1 MNQHVAEIRDA
12 VEADDKEARAGFT
25 EAVNASMKEVLLKVR
40 AESELRRR
48 RDTKEVAIVAK
59 D

>member
-1 MNQHVAEIRDA
+1 MNQHVAEMRDA

-25 EAVNASMKEVLLKVR
+25 EAVNASMKEALLKVR